1 MADLNVT
8 GLRVLR
14 EVAAQGLVTAA
25 ARTLGYT
32 QSAISR
38 QVAALEAA
46 AGTPLFDRGA
56 RGVRLTEAGAALLR
70 HATTVLDQV
79 EEARRELDGLSP
91 AASGRLRVG
100 AFPTA
105 AAALVP
111 RALAGFGERWPAI
124 DVSLRDGSS
133 PSHLRRLG

>member
-32 QSAISR
+32 QSAVSR
-38 QVAALEAA
+38 QVGALEAA
-46 AGTPLFDRGA
+46 AGTPLFDRTA
-56 RGVRLTEAGAALLR
+56 RGVRLTAPGESLLGR
-70 HATTVLDQV
+70 ARTVLDELDAAQ
-79 EEARRELDGLSP
+79 RELAGMAEL
-91 AASGRLRVG
+91 ATGRLGVG

-105 AAALVP
+105 MAALVP
-111 RALAGFGERWPAI
+111 RALAGFQAG
-124 DVSLRDGSS
+124 
-133 PSHLRRLG
+133 